1 MQDPA
6 QSCSEKE
13 AGCSPAPL
21 SAHSLPDILR
31 QVVEMKVNAT
41 DDELTELPESQTK
54 FPQLHWGARGQ
65 DRGAFGF
72 LIWDSPPRPFKGQ
85 TGSPYPAQ
93 GL

>member
-6 QSCSEKE
+6 QSCLEKE

-21 SAHSLPDILR
+21 SAPALPDILR
-31 QVVEMKVNAT
+31 QAVEMKVNAT
-41 DDELTELPESQTK
+41 DDEHAESQAK
-54 FPQLHWGARGQ
+54 YPQLHRGARGQ

-72 LIWDSPPRPFKGQ
+72 QIWDSPPGPFKGQ